1 MGFFWLQWVFVA
13 VRRLSLVRK
22 SGDYPLVAAVVAS
35 LVLVHRLLG
44 VQASI
49 AVYHGLWRRQWQPT
63 PVLLPEFHGQRAWWA
78 TVQGIAK
85 SLDTTVGL
93 TFLSFSL
100 HCKVDS

>member
-13 VRRLSLVRK
+13 VRRLSLVMK

-49 AVYHGLWRRQWQPT
+49 VVGSVVVAHGL
-63 PVLLPEFHGQRAWWA
+63 
-78 TVQGIAK
+78 
-85 SLDTTVGL
+85 
-93 TFLSFSL
+93 
-100 HCKVDS
+100 